1 MIIILFLIQIALSYS
16 GIYEIE
22 ITEFSRCKSK
32 FRFLKGS
39 GLNGDLN
46 EWAKGKFIYLCY
58 RNEKNYESE
67 QEITDLEL
75 FSHVKMC
82 KKTDK
87 ANEWNHIIWKDSL
100 NGDLNQGSGGEY
112 IYLCYKKEE
121 NNKKII
127 EDMHLSS
134 NGCQDGY
141 TQVKS
146 QEAKLNGDLNQGTP
160 GKFMNL
166 CVKKRD
172 DQPNHLNE
180 LKKDKENIIESN
192 YLNQSIEK
200 IYKIQENIIK
210 ELNGIKENAANDEFH
225 QMKGDSAN
233 KFIEIEKTVNEL
245 NQMRKN
251 FTHKFIQ
258 IEEAVHELNQMKN
271 NFTDK
276 FIEIEDK
283 LNQIEK
289 NINRSNTISEH
300 ISVAEVDQIKKNIIE
315 LNQTIHWIYGIFIAL
330 LVIIISPFVIFICSA
345 FGKKTSSVA
354 KIS

>member
-1 MIIILFLIQIALSYS
+1 
-16 GIYEIE
+16 
-22 ITEFSRCKSK
+22 
-32 FRFLKGS
+32 
-39 GLNGDLN
+39 
-46 EWAKGKFIYLCY
+46 
-58 RNEKNYESE
+58 
-67 QEITDLEL
+67 
-75 FSHVKMC
+75 
-82 KKTDK
+82 
-87 ANEWNHIIWKDSL
+87 
-100 NGDLNQGSGGEY
+100 
-112 IYLCYKKEE
+112 
-121 NNKKII
+121 
-127 EDMHLSS
+127 MHLSS

-315 LNQTIHWIYGIFIAL
+315 LNQTIH
-330 LVIIISPFVIFICSA
+330 
-345 FGKKTSSVA
+345 
-354 KIS
+354 